1 MFMPNNLSGECLV
14 KLLRLTTFR
23 LAASHHT
30 LAKTR
35 VIFIENEGCEA
46 DQPHDGDQPTKRYP
60 RGVVSEGKGSGFFR
74 DFNPN
79 EAAIILNFHGLGIC
93 LPAFF
98 VRDGEH
104 DVTTVVFL
112 RG

>member
-14 KLLRLTTFR
+14 KLLRLTIFR

-46 DQPHDGDQPTKRYP
+46 DQSYDGDQPTKRYP
-60 RGVVSEGKGSGFFR
+60 RGVVSEDKSSGFFR

-79 EAAIILNFHGLGIC
+79 EAAIILNFYGLGIC

-104 DVTTVVFL
+104 DIATVVGL

>member
-1 MFMPNNLSGECLV
+1 MFMLNNLSGECLI
-14 KLLRLTTFR
+14 KLLRLMIFR

-30 LAKTR
+30 LVKTR
-35 VIFIENEGCEA
+35 LIFIENEGCEA
-46 DQPHDGDQPTKRYP
+46 GQPHDGDQPPKRYP

-98 VRDGEH
+98 VRDSEH
-104 DVTTVVFL
+104 DVATVVFL

>member
-1 MFMPNNLSGECLV
+1 MPNNLIGECLI
-14 KLLRLTTFR
+14 KLLRLMIFR

-46 DQPHDGDQPTKRYP
+46 DQSHDGDQPTKRYP

-74 DFNPN
+74 DFNSD
-79 EAAIILNFHGLGIC
+79 EAAVILNFHGFGIC
-93 LPAFF
+93 LPALF

-104 DVTTVVFL
+104 DVATVIFL